1 MDIIVLIYY
10 LYFYLLIIVVKHLE
24 KCYINTF
31 YLHAVHIQILLFIAL
46 SLHCS
51 YTTINIRNYAK

>member
-24 KCYINTF
+24 KCYINKF
-31 YLHAVHIQILLFIAL
+31 YLYVVHVHILLFIAL